1 LDYTPEILEYL
12 REWAQS
18 TERIIGK
25 AIDRQ
30 GVKISEPD
38 QKNILIEVLQ
48 SGLNNLRITIS
59 ARDAIRFVD
68 MGAGRG
74 WHKGVRVSAINTGKS
89 RVKKPVWNKPL
100 FKRIARLQEV
110 VTSTL
115 IEQAI
120 QDFPNKL

>member
-1 LDYTPEILEYL
+1 MDYTPEILAYL
-12 REWAQS
+12 REWATS
-18 TERIIGK
+18 TEKIIGK

-38 QKNILIEVLQ
+38 EKNILIEVLQ
-48 SGLNNLRITIS
+48 SGLNTLRITIS
-59 ARDAIRFVD
+59 ARDALRFVD

-74 WHKGVRVSAINTGKS
+74 WRKGVPMNSISTGKA